1 MSPKTPSRS
10 RYFTADKSHSCKY
23 DLETTQKVVQEGHEQ
38 GERYHAKK
46 EPGPQSSSSLRVVR
60 TETLFDPFVD
70 SRGDGTGGGA
80 EVIFLKQI
88 EVDDE
93 RIERADREDRLDAMW
108 TEEMNDRANGYILAA
123 LDLRLEKEMEAVQR
137 FIRKHEIEKSETKA
151 VRK

>member
-1 MSPKTPSRS
+1 M
-10 RYFTADKSHSCKY
+10 
-23 DLETTQKVVQEGHEQ
+23 
-38 GERYHAKK
+38 
-46 EPGPQSSSSLRVVR
+46 VR